1 MRCCR
6 LSGRGIRPAAAFVKL
21 AGGAAILGG
30 TVTAAVRGE
39 SGASGNVRKP
49 RSEAMEEPKPET
61 MEEARRRVL
70 RMADRDRGVSL
81 LKKALLCKGSPTRR
95 QAETEGS

>member
-1 MRCCR
+1 M
-6 LSGRGIRPAAAFVKL
+6 KL

-39 SGASGNVRKP
+39 KRREREREEAEI
-49 RSEAMEEPKPET
+49 EAMEEPKPET

-70 RMADRDRGVSL
+70 RMADE
-81 LKKALLCKGSPTRR
+81 T
-95 QAETEGS
+95 AEVRF